1 MPRIDPF
8 EDQTSD
14 TVFRDVILL
23 ALVGFV
29 LFVVLLL
36 PHITPPTKAA
46 EEILAPPGNVIVE
59 MRWPD
64 ELAVDVDL
72 WVEAPGD
79 RPVGYSNKGGLVFD
93 LLRDDLGTAGDPM
106 RINYENA
113 FSRGVPAGE
122 YTVNVHLFS
131 NRSAVSP
138 IAVTVVVS
146 VRDANGRATRTIAT
160 AEVNLRAV
168 GEEITALRFAL
179 DSDGNLVPG
188 SIHDLQRDL
197 RGARR

>member
-8 EDQTSD
+8 EDQSGD

-23 ALVGFV
+23 ALAGFV
-29 LFVVLLL
+29 LIVVLLL
-36 PHITPPTKAA
+36 PHINPPTKAA

-59 MRWPD
+59 IRWPD
-64 ELAVDVDL
+64 ELAADVDL

-93 LLRDDLGTAGDPM
+93 LLRDDLGAAGDPM
-106 RINYENA
+106 QINYENA
-113 FSRGVPAGE
+113 FSRGVRPGE
-122 YTVNVHLFS
+122 YTVNVHLYS
-131 NRSAVSP
+131 NRSGVSP
-138 IAVTVVVS
+138 IAVTLAVS

-160 AEVNLRAV
+160 AEVSLSGV
-168 GEEITALRFAL
+168 GEEITALRFTL
-179 DSDGNLVPG
+179 DGDGNLVPG